1 VLKNTGIGRLLNKK
15 TSISFPKKL
24 LKKVLGIPDMNLDH
38 VPAIRMHLDSTN
50 LIFVVKPY
58 GQFAVQILVMNAD
71 NHDHKQSFWNFRQKH
86 LISRGYAP
94 PEPDLRSQP
103 ETSTLQSGCTE
114 ETRSVIATTNVTTNT
129 RVGDPSLIDPQQ
141 RYALWESFGA
151 GMGRSVARNPQEET
165 SSREITEA
173 GTAGAGSISI
183 DCISQS
189 TGASATDS
197 SLTPVRK

>member
-1 VLKNTGIGRLLNKK
+1 
-15 TSISFPKKL
+15 
-24 LKKVLGIPDMNLDH
+24 M
-38 VPAIRMHLDSTN
+38 
-50 LIFVVKPY
+50 
-58 GQFAVQILVMNAD
+58 
-71 NHDHKQSFWNFRQKH
+71 
-86 LISRGYAP
+86 
-94 PEPDLRSQP
+94 
-103 ETSTLQSGCTE
+103 
-114 ETRSVIATTNVTTNT
+114 IATTNVTTNT